1 MLPLFKNMKT
11 ATLLKNNLTKK
22 QLIYIGVAASIAVLT
37 IVGIVVYVFV
47 LQSPTTKAS
56 SEAPQNVQVQKP
68 APDKASVSWG
78 TDTEAVTAIEYGT
91 APDPSKFQSL
101 PASGSP
107 ATQHNIDLTSLEPN
121 TTYYFQIRV
130 GETVYDNDGQYW
142 TFTTNA
148 ETATDGTQPDSSL
161 SPTGGVSIVPT
172 PTKSAS
178 TSASLTP
185 STSPS
190 ADATPTPSGSI
201 CDSTDCAEIQD
212 NLGTLCTTQDYVR
225 CTFGSSDVTTTPTD
239 SDTTVTTDPS
249 VTTSP
254 VTQASKNLCKS
265 SYIQANNCTSWSWES
280 MTNKDKVCGDTF
292 TRYFVQCKSNSFNSN
307 DSANWYCNETTAASS
322 ITLPCGS
329 APTPPAGQSVFCRI
343 RAESDEGGTSNSTD
357 WISGSTSCSAYTT
370 SNISSCAIKYLQSN
384 ECRSWIWDLVNNN
397 DATCKAAFSKYF
409 LQCTSNGNFAL
420 TTTTPTP
427 AFWYCNKTETNHY
440 LDFPCYNAVTP
451 VDAAP
456 ITCRIRAEDAYGG
469 DSHSTA
475 WTTTTVNCP
484 TSTPTPSI
492 TATPTHTPTPT
503 ATRTPTPTP

>member
-1 MLPLFKNMKT
+1 MKT
-11 ATLLKNNLTKK
+11 ATLLKNKLSKK
-22 QLIYIGVAASIAVLT
+22 QLIYIGVAAGVAVLT
-37 IVGIVVYVFV
+37 IVGIVVYVFI

-68 APDKASVSWG
+68 SPDKASVAWS
-78 TDTEAVTAIEYGT
+78 TDTETVSAIEYGT
-91 APDPSKFQSL
+91 APDPSKFQSA
-101 PASGSP
+101 PVSGSP
-107 ATQHNIDLTSLEPN
+107 STQHSVELSSLEPN
-121 TTYYFQIRV
+121 TTYYFQIRG

-148 ETATDGTQPDSSL
+148 EATGDVTPSDSAI
-161 SPTGGVSIVPT
+161 PTGGVSVVPT
-172 PTKSAS
+172 PTKTASAS
-178 TSASLTP
+178 ASVTP
-185 STSPS
+185 STDPS
-190 ADATPTPSGSI
+190 GNPTPTPSSGSI
-201 CDSTDCAEIQD
+201 CDSTDCTAIQD
-212 NLGTLCTTQDYVR
+212 NLGTSCTTQDYVR
-225 CTFGSSDVTTTPTD
+225 CVYANEEVTTTPGDTT
-239 SDTTVTTDPS
+239 TTVTTDPS
-249 VTTSP
+249 TTVTP
-254 VTQASKNLCKS
+254 VTQATKNLCKS

-280 MTNKDKVCGDTF
+280 MANKDKVCSDSF
-292 TRYFVQCKSNSFNSN
+292 TRFFVQCKGNSFSSN
-307 DSANWYCNETTAASS
+307 DATNWYCNETTTASS
-322 ITLPCGS
+322 VTLPCGS

-343 RAESDEGGTSNSTD
+343 RGETGEGGDSNSTD
-357 WISGSTSCSAYTT
+357 WIYGSTSCSAYTST
-370 SNISSCAIKYLQSN
+370 NISSCAIKYLQSN
-384 ECRSWIWDLVNNN
+384 ECRSWIWDLVNN
-397 DATCKAAFSKYF
+397 DDSTCKTAFSKYF